1 MQLTLKQMSKTAI
14 LDQFSFFCSWQC
26 LTLASLSSEK

>member
-1 MQLTLKQMSKTAI
+1 MHIDFKQMSKTAI